1 MAQQYDVKTYHASA
15 SGTAVNYRTR
25 LKQIILSPATVSLRN
40 FAVADPTVF
49 KSGTWSRTGTTVTVT
64 INDNGL
70 TNGQRVFLD
79 IAPGT
84 TMRDGVY
91 EVSNVTT
98 NTFTVTSATSGVASG
113 TVTMYTSILA
123 EFDTYQTVSIPIKI
137 PGEGILCENG
147 IYIGMGPSVT
157 STIVYG

>member
-1 MAQQYDVKTYHASA
+1 MQYDVKTYHASA

-64 INDNGL
+64 INGNGL

-84 TMRDGVY
+84 TMRDGMY
-91 EVSNVTT
+91 AVSNVST
-98 NTFTVTSATSGVASG
+98 NTFTVTSATTGSATG
-113 TVTMYTSILA
+113 TVTMYTSIYA

-157 STIVYG
+157 STIIYG

>member
-1 MAQQYDVKTYHASA
+1 MQYDVKTYHASA

-25 LKQIILSPATVSLRN
+25 LKQIILTPGTVSLRN

-64 INDNGL
+64 INGNGL

-84 TMRDGVY
+84 TMRDGMY
-91 EVSNVTT
+91 EVSNVST
-98 NTFTVTSATSGVASG
+98 NTFTVTSATTGSATG
-113 TVTMYTSILA
+113 TVTMYTSIYA

>member
-1 MAQQYDVKTYHASA
+1 MQYDVKYYIAKE

-25 LKQIILSPATVSLRN
+25 LKQIILFPATVSLRN
-40 FAVADPTVF
+40 FAIADPTVF

-91 EVSNVTT
+91 AVSNVAT
-98 NTFTVTSATSGVASG
+98 NTFTVTSVTSGVATG
-113 TVTMYTSILA
+113 TLTMYTSIYA
-123 EFDTYQTVSIPIKI
+123 EFDTYQSISIPIKI

-157 STIVYG
+157 STIIYG

>member
-1 MAQQYDVKTYHASA
+1 MQYDVKTYHASA

-25 LKQIILSPATVSLRN
+25 LKQIVLSPATVSLRN
-40 FAVADPTVF
+40 FAVADPTVS

-64 INDNGL
+64 INGNGL

-84 TMRDGVY
+84 SMRDGMY
-91 EVSNVTT
+91 EVSNVST
-98 NTFTVTSATSGVASG
+98 NTFTVTSATTGPATG
-113 TVTMYTSILA
+113 TVTMYTSIYA

-157 STIVYG
+157 STIIYG

>member
-1 MAQQYDVKTYHASA
+1 MQYDVKSYIAKT

-25 LKQIILSPATVSLRN
+25 LKQIVLFPATVSLRN

-91 EVSNVTT
+91 AVSNVAT
-98 NTFTVTSATSGVASG
+98 NTFTVTSVTSGVATG
-113 TVTMYTSILA
+113 TLTIYTSILA
-123 EFDTYQTVSIPIKI
+123 EFDTYQSVSIPIKI